1 MVTGI
6 YESFTSLESLSL
18 ISTIWAGFGTLA
30 LVPTVQL
37 IRKRQ
42 QRIRI
47 EREQE
52 NIKKMRTLIQEEIKD
67 VVEKIS
73 ILDDMIHNLTTD
85 VRILEALDNP
95 SMDSYRDRD
104 KDRKRDRSA
113 FDSIDLKRKIKE
125 DDDSQNG

>member
-1 MVTGI
+1 
-6 YESFTSLESLSL
+6 
-18 ISTIWAGFGTLA
+18 
-30 LVPTVQL
+30 
-37 IRKRQ
+37 
-42 QRIRI
+42 
-47 EREQE
+47 
-52 NIKKMRTLIQEEIKD
+52 MRTLIQEELKG
-67 VVEKIS
+67 VEEKID
-73 ILDDMIHNLTTD
+73 ILDNMIHNLTTD